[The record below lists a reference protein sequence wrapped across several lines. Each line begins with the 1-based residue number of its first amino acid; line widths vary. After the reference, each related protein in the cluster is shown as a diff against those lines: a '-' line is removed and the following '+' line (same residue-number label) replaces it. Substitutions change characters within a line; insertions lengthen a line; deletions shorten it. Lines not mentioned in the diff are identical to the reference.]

1 MHLNNPKTLPL
12 STCLWKNCLPQ
23 NLSLVPKRLG
33 PLVWMMRGLVL
44 KPHLCSAVLSA
55 NRKQQEQQHCKRPL
69 SHQLDKRNMCS
80 KTDFLLSYPLMP
92 WSTPANHHI
101 SSPLRASHSQA
112 HTGEMSLQPV
122 LTAKALSAPSC
133 PFWDPRPEGAGSLPV
148 PLLILDSPFNA
159 PRSST

>member
-12 STCLWKNCLPQ
+12 STSLWKNCLPQ

-33 PLVWMMRGLVL
+33 TTGVNDEGTSTQSPTSALQ
-44 KPHLCSAVLSA
+44 CSASTGNNRSNSTVSA
-55 NRKQQEQQHCKRPL
+55 PF
-69 SHQLDKRNMCS
+69 SHQFGKRNMYS

-101 SSPLRASHSQA
+101 SSPLKASHSQ
-112 HTGEMSLQPV
+112 EMSLQPV

-133 PFWDPRPEGAGSLPV
+133 PFRDPWPEGAGSLPV
-148 PLLILDSPFNA
+148 SLLILDSPFNV
-159 PRSST
+159 PHSST